1 VTRSIDTSP
10 LRCLICGRLKPKGAR
25 WSTFV
30 DAMRG
35 GSRAICSVA
44 CLEVW
49 ATRQRDEPAEAER

>member
-1 VTRSIDTSP
+1 MTTSP
-10 LRCLICGRLKPKGAR
+10 LRCTVCGRLKPRGAR

-35 GSRAICSVA
+35 GPRAICSVA

-49 ATRQRDEPAEAER
+49 AKRRDEPAEAER

>member
-1 VTRSIDTSP
+1 MTTSP
-10 LRCLICGRLKPKGAR
+10 LRCVVCGRLKPAGAR

-35 GSRAICSVA
+35 GTRAICSVA

-49 ATRQRDEPAEAER
+49 ARREHAGPAEVSR